1 MTWESVVVT
10 VGIALIAAIPG
21 IWGVYN
27 QRRKDANDAEI
38 ASKKANSDITSET
51 HRAAIEQIRSLSEQL
66 RDTRAEIRELRKEKD
81 ALEDENDR
89 LRKGKEK

>member
-1 MTWESVVVT
+1 MSWESVIAT
-10 VGIALIAAIPG
+10 VGVALIAALPG
-21 IWGVYN
+21 VLAFLS

-38 ASKKANSDITSET
+38 AKKRVNSDITGET

-66 RDTRAEIRELRKEKD
+66 REARAEIRELRKEKD

-89 LRKGKEK
+89 LKKGTP

>member
-1 MTWESVVVT
+1 MNLESVIAT
-10 VGIALIAAIPG
+10 VGVALIAALPG
-21 IWGVYN
+21 VLAFLS

-66 RDTRAEIRELRKEKD
+66 RDARVEIRELRKEKD
-81 ALEDENDR
+81 ALEDENDKLKR
-89 LRKGKEK
+89 GTP

>member
-38 ASKKANSDITSET
+38 SKTKTASDITSET

-66 RDTRAEIRELRKEKD
+66 REARVEIRELRKEKD

-89 LRKGKEK
+89 LRKGKP

>member
-1 MTWESVVVT
+1 MSWEGVVVT
-10 VGIALIAAIPG
+10 VGLALIAAMPG

-38 ASKKANSDITSET
+38 ARKKANSDITSET

-66 RDTRAEIRELRKEKD
+66 REARAEIRELRKENK
-81 ALEDENDR
+81 ALEDENDK
-89 LRKGKEK
+89 LRKDKP

>member
-1 MTWESVVVT
+1 MNLESVIAT
-10 VGIALIAAIPG
+10 VGVALIAALPG
-21 IWGVYN
+21 VLAFLS

-38 ASKKANSDITSET
+38 ASKKANSDITNET

-81 ALEDENDR
+81 ALEDENDK
-89 LRKGKEK
+89 LRKGTP

>member
-1 MTWESVVVT
+1 MNLESVIAT
-10 VGIALIAAIPG
+10 VGVALIAALPG
-21 IWGVYN
+21 VLAFLS

-66 RDTRAEIRELRKEKD
+66 REARVEIRELRKENN
-81 ALEDENDR
+81 ALEDENDK
-89 LRKGKEK
+89 LRKDKP

>member
-1 MTWESVVVT
+1 MTWENVIVT
-10 VGIALIAAIPG
+10 VGVALIAAIPG
-21 IWGVYN
+21 VLAFLS

-38 ASKKANSDITSET
+38 SKTKTASDITNET

-66 RDTRAEIRELRKEKD
+66 REARAEIRELRKEKD

-89 LRKGKEK
+89 LKKGTP